1 MFVAYLWDSS
11 FAERIWPNFRVSRET
26 IGYHLWRSPNI
37 TEANRTVTGTFAYS
51 MFPRLSRIIVI
62 RFTLSSHGTIT
73 TTSLFFCRLS
83 NSECLRRRNDWFDQ
97 RNPTEARETW
107 FVCSIR
113 GRCKLR
119 GFWYADKCKKLDDAW
134 RMPRSI
140 FARNSATKVYSG
152 EFFFAVWRG
161 SLRWNGR
168 NALQPTYL
176 TISSRF
182 NVRWLKNAS

>member
-1 MFVAYLWDSS
+1 
-11 FAERIWPNFRVSRET
+11 
-26 IGYHLWRSPNI
+26 
-37 TEANRTVTGTFAYS
+37 
-51 MFPRLSRIIVI
+51 MFPRLSRIIVV
-62 RFTLSSHGTIT
+62 RFTLSTGRLLRLDYSFVDCQTASIFGDET
-73 TTSLFFCRLS
+73 TGSTNRTRQKRVKRGLFV
-83 NSECLRRRNDWFDQ
+83 Q
-97 RNPTEARETW
+97 
-107 FVCSIR
+107 FVR

-161 SLRWNGR
+161 SLRWNDR

-182 NVRWLKNAS
+182 NVR